1 MKFESMIRKIM
12 LVAVV
17 ATAFISTMESVSAQ
31 QRRQVMLDKVVAVV
45 GGSAIL
51 HSEVEEYCT
60 ALRDQRRQMGYTS
73 DRDPMSESLE
83 ALLEQKL
90 LYNQALL
97 DSVEAPTSDIAARIE
112 TYVQSLITEAGGIA
126 ELEAKEH
133 MPIYTYRELLRQRYE
148 EQAYA
153 QAMRQDV
160 VGRVTVVPG
169 EVERFYKRVDKDS
182 LPMIGEQYVYAH
194 ITKFP
199 SSLRDAQQRT
209 KERLLDMRER
219 VITGQTKFSV
229 LARMYSMD
237 GSAMYGG
244 EMEPAPSSFYVRPFA
259 EALEKLKPGQISEIV
274 ETEFGFHII
283 ELIDKQG
290 ELYHCRHILL
300 RPTFT
305 RDELMEPANQLDSIA
320 NLIRLDSLSFDTAA
334 LMFSDDATSKHNGG
348 IVSNSDILARM
359 GAYDGARMTATRFLK
374 EDFSMQGGKSL
385 EDYAALMR
393 LKVGEVSNSFQ
404 TTDIMG
410 NQMSKIVKLVEIIP
424 AHTASLEEDY
434 IRLEEMAL
442 QQKQERVYREWLDD
456 KIESMYIYIDP
467 AYRSDDFEN
476 KNWIK

>member
-1 MKFESMIRKIM
+1 M
-12 LVAVV
+12 LVAAFATSIIFSAERAV
-17 ATAFISTMESVSAQ
+17 AQE
-31 QRRQVMLDKVVAVV
+31 RRQVMLDKVVAVV

-51 HSEVEEYCT
+51 HSELVEYSE
-60 ALRDQRRQMGYTS
+60 ALVMQRRQMGYTS
-73 DRDPMSESLE
+73 DRDIMNESLE

-90 LYNQALL
+90 LYNQALI
-97 DSVEAPTSDIAARIE
+97 DSVDAPTSDIAARIE
-112 TYVQSLITEAGGIA
+112 NYVQAQVAEVGGIA
-126 ELEAKEH
+126 QLEAKEH
-133 MPIYTYRELLRQRYE
+133 MPLYTYREMLRQRYE

-153 QAMRQDV
+153 QAMKANV
-160 VGRVTVVPG
+160 VGKVTIVPG

-199 SSLRDAQQRT
+199 SSLKEAQQRT

-219 VITGQTKFSV
+219 VIKGQTKFSV

-237 GSAMYGG
+237 GSAIYGG
-244 EMEPAPSSFYVRPFA
+244 EMEPMPSSYFVRPFA
-259 EALEKLKPGQISEIV
+259 EALEKLKPGQVSEIV

-283 ELIDKQG
+283 ELIEKKD
-290 ELYHCRHILL
+290 EMYRCRHILL

-305 RDELMEPANQLDSIA
+305 TDELMQPARQLDSIA
-320 NLIRLDSLSFDTAA
+320 NLIRLDSITFENAA
-334 LMFSDDATSKHNGG
+334 LRFSDDASSKHNGG

-359 GAYDGARMTATRFLK
+359 GVYDGARMTATRFLK
-374 EDFSMQGGKSL
+374 EDFSAQGGKSL

-393 LKVGEVSNSFQ
+393 LKEGEVSNSFQ

-410 NQMSKIVKLVEIIP
+410 NEMSKIVKLVQIIP
-424 AHTASLEEDY
+424 AHVASLEEDY

-442 QQKQERVYREWLDD
+442 QQKQEKVYRKWLHE
-456 KIESMYIYIDP
+456 KIQSMYVYIDP
-467 AYRSDDFEN
+467 AYRSDEFEN